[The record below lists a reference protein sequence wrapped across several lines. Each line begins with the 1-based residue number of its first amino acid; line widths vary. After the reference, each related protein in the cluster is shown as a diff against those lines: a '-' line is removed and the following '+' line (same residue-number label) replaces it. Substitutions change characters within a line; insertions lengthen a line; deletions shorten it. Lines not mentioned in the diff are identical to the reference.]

1 MLATDRDQLPA
12 AREKRPTDRD
22 QLLNWIKSQPELTF
36 LRKKANETRLIYDK
50 KTDEITNR
58 IKVYKEPTYKPNE
71 NKLGKLFELIW
82 VPGRKLRGKAYGDTN
97 FDMQLTQTSSIMSL
111 STVWDFIC
119 TYPVIYYFAKAS
131 GTLVLPISS
140 LYAFLLLG
148 MSNAAGKF
156 AMNRSKDNNKTASF
170 LLAVFFLLSL
180 VKTLMSGVGI
190 DLISQ
195 SRSIKDQAAL
205 NFLETK
211 ELNQKEPQ
219 QAYKDLLISSNK
231 ECERLASEQA
241 KLDTSKRGQRRLYR
255 EFQEQMN
262 KMPIVETKLEPKYL
276 IDNYVTDLGSC
287 TKKDLI
293 NSFIGKSALE
303 DNKTLDAKNNL
314 RNSLSPL
321 SYSYVFHRSQ
331 YHNLFKG
338 NPLAGSES
346 NLEKYKEIFNG
357 SNIDFKI
364 DCLKSDNECKG
375 EVRWTNPGKAI
386 NEASTQFYKKI
397 KNKEFDKLG
406 FSFIGFVIS
415 ILLSMTAVVLLFS
428 ASLNLKIRASRS
440 NYIQALRN
448 QIFTEMKD
456 SNN

>member
-1 MLATDRDQLPA
+1 MLTTDQDQLSA
-12 AREKRPTDRD
+12 DIDKHPTDRD

-36 LRKKANETRLIYDK
+36 LRKKANETRIIYDK

-58 IKVYKEPTYKPNE
+58 VKVYKEPTYKPNE

-97 FDMQLTQTSSIMSL
+97 FDMQLTQTSSLMSL

-170 LLAVFFLLSL
+170 LLSVFFLLSL
-180 VKTLMSGVGI
+180 IKTLMSGVGI

-205 NFLETK
+205 NFLENK

-231 ECERLASEQA
+231 ECERLASEQS
-241 KLDTSKRGQRRLYR
+241 KLDTSNRGQRRLYR

-262 KMPIVETKLEPKYL
+262 KMPIVETNLEPKYL
-276 IDNYVTDLGSC
+276 IDNYVTDLGAC

-293 NSFIGKSALE
+293 NSFIGKNALE
-303 DNKTLDAKNNL
+303 DNKTLEAKNNL

-321 SYSYVFHRSQ
+321 SYAYVFHRSQ

-346 NLEKYKEIFNG
+346 NLEKYIKIFNG
-357 SNIDFKI
+357 TNIDFKI
-364 DCLKSDNECKG
+364 NCLESDNECKG

-397 KNKEFDKLG
+397 RNKEFDKLG
-406 FSFIGFVIS
+406 FSFVGFIIS

-428 ASLNLKIRASRS
+428 ASLNMKIRASRS

-456 SNN
+456 SNI